1 MVARLQQDIVNASE
15 SNPRMNAII
24 FPHFCDISNYC
35 FRNQNWS
42 GLSIGAMGLVPC
54 VTFLFAKFTT
64 FVFLNFCPQ
73 ATTDLKYFSL
83 PMFQTCQS
91 QPNTRLKISLLLVG
105 TTAMQLCWT
114 LEILVR
120 SGSLKSVSGL
130 RMKRRWQPRL
140 LLPRSL
146 SSTTCSCPPWSLWR
160 PLLRSCY
167 PAQEIFTL

>member
-1 MVARLQQDIVNASE
+1 MVDRLQQDIVSANE

-24 FPHFCDISNYC
+24 FPHLCEISNHC
-35 FRNQNWS
+35 FRNQNWW
-42 GLSIGAMGLVPC
+42 GLAIGSTTLVTI

-64 FVFLNFCPQ
+64 YVFLNFCPQ

-83 PMFQTCQS
+83 PMFQTCQT

-105 TTAMQLCWT
+105 ATAMQLCWT

-120 SGSLKSVSGL
+120 SGSLKSVSGW
-130 RMKRRWQPRL
+130 RMRRRRQPRL
-140 LLPRSL
+140 LLPRSP

-160 PLLRSCY
+160 PLLHSCY
-167 PAQEIFTL
+167 PAQETFTL

>member
-1 MVARLQQDIVNASE
+1 MVDRLQQDIVSANE

-24 FPHFCDISNYC
+24 FPHLCDISNHS
-35 FRNQNWS
+35 FRHQIWS
-42 GLSIGAMGLVPC
+42 GLIIGATTLFTIVI
-54 VTFLFAKFTT
+54 FLFAKFTT

-83 PMFQTCQS
+83 PMFQTCQT

-120 SGSLKSVSGL
+120 SVWGW
-130 RMKRRWQPRL
+130 RTKRRWQPRL

-146 SSTTCSCPPWSLWR
+146 SSTTYSCPPWSL
-160 PLLRSCY
+160 
-167 PAQEIFTL
+167 